1 MSIDQQATSLVG
13 TLNSSSSLSVEYE
26 PLLKPNPARFVV
38 FPIEYPEIYQMYKK
52 HQGCFWI
59 AEEVLLSDDIVHW
72 KNKLNAD
79 ERHFIK
85 MILAFFA
92 STDGI
97 VNENLAQRFY
107 AEVQIPEARLFY
119 GFQIAME
126 GIHGE
131 MYSILIDTLV
141 NDKAEQLHLFNA
153 IETVPSIA
161 KLSQWAI
168 KWIDDKNSTFAE
180 RLVAFACVEGILF
193 SGPFCAIFWLKQ
205 KGIMPGLT
213 QSNELISRDEGLHRD
228 FACLLYKD
236 YLKVRLSQERVE
248 EIVKESVD
256 FEKEFITE
264 SLPCKL
270 IGMNSEMMIQYIQFV
285 ADHLLES
292 LGHHACYKVSNPF
305 DWMENIALSGKTNF
319 FERRVTE
326 YGLSKLTGN
335 GSGSASSTIKVLADD
350 DF

>member
-1 MSIDQQATSLVG
+1 MSSEAIID
-13 TLNSSSSLSVEYE
+13 YE

-59 AEEVLLSDDIVHW
+59 AEEVLLTDDIVHW

-107 AEVQIPEARLFY
+107 TEVQIPEARLFY
-119 GFQIAME
+119 GFQIAIE

-161 KLSQWAI
+161 KLSKWAI

-193 SGPFCAIFWLKQ
+193 SGPFCALFWLKQ

-228 FACLLYKD
+228 FACLLYKE
-236 YLKVRLSQERVE
+236 YLKNKLSQERVE

-270 IGMNSEMMIQYIQFV
+270 IGMNSELMIQYIQFV

-326 YGLSKLTGN
+326 YGLSKLTGT
-335 GSGSASSTIKVLADD
+335 SGGMADKAIKVLADD

>member
-1 MSIDQQATSLVG
+1 MSNDQQT
-13 TLNSSSSLSVEYE
+13 NSVVE

-335 GSGSASSTIKVLADD
+335 NKMTAASKGNGIQVLADD